1 MAPSRRVRR
10 PAAVLALAFLAG
22 IAIAGRTPGRP
33 EGWLF
38 LGLLGAALLLSPLAA
53 GRVWRSLALLA
64 LCVIGGGSVG
74 ARAFRSQDSGVDWV
88 PRDGRFVALE
98 IEGRVLGA
106 AETAVDGERRLSHP
120 EPCREVV
127 FTEMAPE
134 VHFEVAP
141 EDVPAAA
148 P

>member
-1 MAPSRRVRR
+1 MMGTPRR
-10 PAAVLALAFLAG
+10 AC
-22 IAIAGRTPGRP
+22 
-33 EGWLF
+33 
-38 LGLLGAALLLSPLAA
+38 
-53 GRVWRSLALLA
+53 LALLA
-64 LCVIGGGSVG
+64 LAWLAGCASTQTVSLECVPSEVVVYVDGRELEGRPQQITLGVDEPHTLYFKGGSYPPQMVVME
-74 ARAFRSQDSGVDWV
+74 SQ
-88 PRDGRFVALE
+88 E
-98 IEGRVLGA
+98 
-106 AETAVDGERRLSHP
+106 VDGERRLSHP